1 MAIAPLVNSAILAA
15 GAIAIALPIGTLLAV
30 VLTKLSFPG
39 RRAAIACL
47 GVLLFLPL
55 YVQLSGW
62 DAALGKLGWYSLAHG
77 SLAEPF
83 LAGMRGA
90 IFVHGIAAVPWVAL
104 LVGIGCWQIDP
115 TQEEAALLV
124 LPPRLV
130 LWRITLRQALPFIFS
145 A

>member
-1 MAIAPLVNSAILAA
+1 LLNSAILATGA
-15 GAIAIALPIGTLLAV
+15 VAIAFPLGTLLAIL
-30 VLTKLSFPG
+30 LTKFPVPG
-39 RRAAIACL
+39 RGAAVACL

-124 LPPRLV
+124 
-130 LWRITLRQALPFIFS
+130 
-145 A
+145 